1 MTRFA
6 RAKGSKAS
14 NERKEED
21 PTPWH
26 IMRQQLAEQMNK
38 KDDDCE
44 KKSSLAASGTNMV
57 GFKPEEEMWSEFNE
71 FKLKKPCFIKET
83 KSKTLEELPKCQN
96 EKICIKKK
104 TNNIKVDSI
113 SINAGLNKITAD
125 PVKTNTKPQ
134 ERLNKLVKD
143 QRTESKTKNTI
154 PKANMHSK
162 PIEKNKLKQN
172 KISAE
177 SFTVQTTIKTTTLE
191 ENEDEKLYNYVNMNS
206 NTIQLNTNN
215 IINELK
221 TNKMDTLKDRQQKK
235 TIPTRLAPLDTLNFD
250 TSHTLTTPKHLIS
263 NTSTNGKK
271 EKLSLQQANNKKGL
285 KNKEF
290 QSIENKNSRS
300 IVHTIMAN
308 GRKIEIVRFEAFWIK
323 KDDASK
329 LKELK
334 KKLKDQNIPNDKIK
348 TIIKLERRKAE
359 KALSR
364 EKTNVC
370 YHCRKFGHKF
380 SECPEINN
388 SSMSKSGI
396 CFKCGSTEHTHFE
409 CKVTQSQNFRYA
421 VCFVCNEQGHI
432 ARQCSLNPQG
442 QYPKG
447 GSCHLCGEVTH
458 LRKDCPKEFEE
469 KPSSIVTVEKIN
481 SVGLEDVGLSEMKT
495 NNKKANLVK
504 NKVVLF

>member
-26 IMRQQLAEQMNK
+26 IMRQQLAEQINK

-44 KKSSLAASGTNMV
+44 KKSSLAANGTNIV
-57 GFKPEEEMWSEFNE
+57 ACKPEEEMWSEFNE
-71 FKLKKPCFIKET
+71 FKLTKPSFIKDT
-83 KSKTLEELPKCQN
+83 KSKLLEELPKCQN
-96 EKICIKKK
+96 EKKCLKK
-104 TNNIKVDSI
+104 TTNYSKVDSI
-113 SINAGLNKITAD
+113 SNNTGLNKITAD
-125 PVKTNTKPQ
+125 PAKTNTKPQ
-134 ERLNKLVKD
+134 ESVYKLVKD
-143 QRTESKTKNTI
+143 QSIESKTKKAI
-154 PKANMHSK
+154 PKAKIHNK

-172 KISAE
+172 KIISE
-177 SFTVQTTIKTTTLE
+177 SFTIQNAKKTNITE
-191 ENEDEKLYNYVNMNS
+191 ENEDARLYNYVNMNS
-206 NTIQLNTNN
+206 NNIKINTES
-215 IINELK
+215 IRKELETSK
-221 TNKMDTLKDRQQKK
+221 IKTLKDTQQKE
-235 TIPTRLAPLDTLNFD
+235 TTPTRLTPLDALNVEI
-250 TSHTLTTPKHLIS
+250 SHTQLIS
-263 NTSTNGKK
+263 NTSKNGNK
-271 EKLSLQQANNKKGL
+271 EKFSLQLANNKKGL
-285 KNKEF
+285 KNKQF
-290 QSIENKNSRS
+290 QSIENKNRHSN
-300 IVHTIMAN
+300 VHTIMAN
-308 GRKIEIVRFEAFWIK
+308 GRKIEIVRFEAFWIRK
-323 KDDASK
+323 EDASK

-481 SVGLEDVGLSEMKT
+481 SAGLEDVSEMKT
-495 NNKKANLVK
+495 NNKKATLVK
-504 NKVVLF
+504 NKIVVF

>member
-26 IMRQQLAEQMNK
+26 IMRQQLAEQLNQN
-38 KDDDCE
+38 DNCE
-44 KKSSLAASGTNMV
+44 KVSSFADITTNNDV
-57 GFKPEEEMWSEFNE
+57 CKPKEETWVEFNE
-71 FKLKKPCFIKET
+71 FKLNKPNFTRDT
-83 KSKTLEELPKCQN
+83 KTKTVGDLPKLQN
-96 EKICIKKK
+96 EKTSKKK
-104 TNNIKVDSI
+104 TNAIKNDNIVNNVNLCKIKERKVKNT
-113 SINAGLNKITAD
+113 NAPKPL
-125 PVKTNTKPQ
+125 KT
-134 ERLNKLVKD
+134 LFKLGKSEVN
-143 QRTESKTKNTI
+143 ECKTKNAMSKGNI
-154 PKANMHSK
+154 HSEAYK
-162 PIEKNKLKQN
+162 RNIKKQDQSN
-172 KISAE
+172 ADN
-177 SFTVQTTIKTTTLE
+177 FTVQTIIKPTMVDEHEDVRFNNNINKTT
-191 ENEDEKLYNYVNMNS
+191 KKI
-206 NTIQLNTNN
+206 NTERNGE
-215 IINELK
+215 ELK
-221 TNKMDTLKDRQQKK
+221 TSKLEDTSLKQEH
-235 TIPTRLAPLDTLNFD
+235 TRLTPLEPYNFE
-250 TSHTLTTPKHLIS
+250 TSLIHKNPKHLTQNIS
-263 NTSTNGKK
+263 KVNSK
-271 EKLSLQQANNKKGL
+271 EKLSLQIANSKKVVR
-285 KNKEF
+285 KESSTSF
-290 QSIENKNSRS
+290 LNQYSHSN
-300 IVHTIMAN
+300 VQTIIAN
-308 GRKIEIVRFEAFWIK
+308 GRKIDIVKFEAFWIK
-323 KDDASK
+323 KDDASR
-329 LKELK
+329 LKELR
-334 KKLKDQNIPNDKIK
+334 KKLRDQKMTNDKIK

-409 CKVTQSQNFRYA
+409 CKVTQSQNYRYA

-458 LRKDCPKEFEE
+458 LRKDCPKAFED
-469 KPSSIVTVEKIN
+469 KPSSFATVEKIN
-481 SVGLEDVGLSEMKT
+481 SVGLEDVSEMKT
-495 NNKKANLVK
+495 NNKKLSSVK

>member
-26 IMRQQLAEQMNK
+26 IMRQQLAEQINK

-44 KKSSLAASGTNMV
+44 KKSSFAANGINMV
-57 GFKPEEEMWSEFNE
+57 ACKPEEEMWSEFNE
-71 FKLKKPCFIKET
+71 FKLTKPSIIKDS
-83 KSKTLEELPKCQN
+83 KSKLLEELPKCQN
-96 EKICIKKK
+96 EKNCLKK
-104 TNNIKVDSI
+104 TTNYVKVGSI
-113 SINAGLNKITAD
+113 SNNTGFNKITAD
-125 PVKTNTKPQ
+125 SAKTNIKPQ
-134 ERLNKLVKD
+134 ESVYKLVKD
-143 QRTESKTKNTI
+143 QSTESKTKKTI
-154 PKANMHSK
+154 PKAKTHNK

-172 KISAE
+172 KIISE
-177 SFTVQTTIKTTTLE
+177 SFTIQNAKKTNITE
-191 ENEDEKLYNYVNMNS
+191 KNEDARLYNYVNMNS
-206 NTIQLNTNN
+206 NNIKINTES
-215 IINELK
+215 IRKELE
-221 TNKMDTLKDRQQKK
+221 TNKIKTLKDTQQIE
-235 TIPTRLAPLDTLNFD
+235 TTSTRLTPLDALNLE
-250 TSHTLTTPKHLIS
+250 TSHTHLIS
-263 NTSTNGKK
+263 NTSKNGKK
-271 EKLSLQQANNKKGL
+271 EKFSLQLANNKKGL
-285 KNKEF
+285 KNKQF
-290 QSIENKNSRS
+290 QSIENKNRHSN
-300 IVHTIMAN
+300 VHTIMAN

-323 KDDASK
+323 KEDASK

-481 SVGLEDVGLSEMKT
+481 SVGLEDVSEMKT
-495 NNKKANLVK
+495 NNKKATLVK
-504 NKVVLF
+504 NKTVVF